1 MKPILFKP
9 VASPYLVPWKR
20 RFRIASSPTSP
31 PRDGASKE
39 KSEKR
44 LERAVAR
51 LAKGLGRLYADNR
64 YSLLLVFQAMDAA
77 GKDGTI
83 RAVTTGLNPIGCEV
97 FSFKAPSEEELDHD
111 FLWRVA
117 RDLPERGRIGVF
129 NRSHYEEVLVVRV
142 HPEFLSAQRLPR
154 GGAGAGLWNERYES
168 IRDLELHLARNG
180 TAILK
185 FFLHVSKDEQ
195 KARFLDRI
203 NHPEANW
210 KFSARDVTER
220 EHWPEYMRAYE
231 DALAATSRPWAPWY
245 AIPADSKPFMRA
257 CVAEIV
263 ADTLERLALE
273 FPRASREDA
282 RRMRQLGKA
291 LEKGKL

>member
-9 VASPYLVPWKR
+9 VPSPYLVPWTR
-20 RFRIASSPTSP
+20 RFKIARAPTAP
-31 PRDGASKE
+31 PHDTPAKE
-39 KSEKR
+39 QLEKR

-51 LAKGLGRLYADNR
+51 MAKGQAKLLADNR

-83 RAVTTGLNPIGCEV
+83 RAVTTGLNPTGCQV

-111 FLWRVA
+111 FLWRVVH
-117 RDLPERGRIGVF
+117 DLPERGRIGVF

-154 GGAGAGLWNERYES
+154 GRPDAGLWKERYES

-180 TAILK
+180 TVLLK

-195 KARFLDRI
+195 KERFLDRI
-203 NHPEANW
+203 EHPEANW

-220 EHWPEYMRAYE
+220 QHWSKYMQAYE

-245 AIPADSKPFMRA
+245 AIPADRKAFMRA

-263 ADTLERLALE
+263 ADTIERLPLR
-273 FPRASREDA
+273 FPRSSREEQA
-282 RRMRQLGKA
+282 RMRELRTA
-291 LEKGKL
+291 LAKGRL